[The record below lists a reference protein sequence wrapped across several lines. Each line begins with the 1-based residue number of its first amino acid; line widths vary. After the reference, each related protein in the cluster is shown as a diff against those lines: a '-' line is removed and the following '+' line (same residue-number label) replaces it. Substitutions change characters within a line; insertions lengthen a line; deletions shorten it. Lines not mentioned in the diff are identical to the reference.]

1 MNLSESL
8 SILANKIDQLS
19 VVTEAKGHLDHPE
32 DLIFL
37 GGSQGANSAVDAIVN
52 TVKNPKTITIK
63 WDGYPALIFG
73 RGPDGKFSI
82 MDKHMFNKKDG
93 SGRAVYSP
101 EMFVKYDMD
110 RGVERTQLHQLIT
123 EIWPGL
129 EKADN
134 GKGYYWG
141 DLLFSQ
147 PLQPQKDGLYHFKA
161 NPNGI
166 AYTVD
171 PKSEIGKELT
181 GKQAGIVVHQFIPP
195 TAMTTDEATPL
206 NGTIGKLKNNSNVAI
221 VPAKMPITPSLKI
234 DNSLVKNAKSAI
246 DKYGRAVDQL
256 MSTAPQAASAFQS
269 LFTTYINKRIVS
281 KNLND
286 LVDGFMEYFNS
297 RPMTDSMRNK
307 LSQHLQAN
315 QAGLVGAFTIWVE
328 LYKLKMAVVEQL
340 NKAAES
346 APVQGY
352 LQDGTRT
359 QEGFVSQG
367 LKFVDRMGFSAQNL
381 AGQR

>member
-8 SILANKIDQLS
+8 SVLANKIDNLS
-19 VVTEAKGHLDHPE
+19 VINEAKGHLDHPE
-32 DLIFL
+32 DLVFL
-37 GGSQGANSAVDAIVN
+37 GGSQGASRAVQSCAD
-52 TVKNPKTITIK
+52 TVKNPKAITIK

-73 RGPDGKFSI
+73 RGTDGKFSI

-93 SGRAVYSP
+93 SGRQVYSP
-101 EMFVKYDMD
+101 EQFMQYDLD
-110 RGVERTQLHQLIT
+110 RGVNRQQLHQLIS

-129 EKADN
+129 EKSDKS
-134 GKGYYWG
+134 KGFYWG

-147 PLQPQKDGLYHFKA
+147 PLQAQKDGLYHFKA

-171 PKSEIGKELT
+171 PDSEIGKELT
-181 GKQAGIVVHQFIPP
+181 GKQAAIVVHQFIPAS
-195 TAMTTDEATPL
+195 AMTTDEATPL
-206 NGTIGKLKNNSNVAI
+206 NGTIGNLKNNSNVAI
-221 VPAKMPITPSLKI
+221 VPAKMPIAPKLKV
-234 DNSLVKNAKSAI
+234 DSTLVKNANQAISKYAKS
-246 DKYGRAVDQL
+246 VDQL
-256 MSTAPQAASAFQS
+256 MNTAPQAANTFQS
-269 LFTTYINKRIVS
+269 LFTTYINKKIVS

-286 LVDGFMEYFNS
+286 LVDGFYEYFKS

-307 LSQHLQAN
+307 LTQHLEAN
-315 QAGLVGAFTIWVE
+315 QEGVVGAFTIWVE
-328 LYKLKMAVVEQL
+328 LYKLKMAIVEQL